1 MTIKRFRKT
10 FLAAILLVLI
20 SASLPIMVNAVTEE
34 YKEVKI
40 LGFIGTDFYSP
51 NNAIKSSFKI
61 KTSDGS
67 TLCTT
72 DINGYFELDNIKPS
86 KSALTIEISKDNYL
100 TRQIK
105 LNSIES
111 SIQLGS
117 KDEPLVLWAGDIMKN
132 GVQDG
137 SINMSDIINM
147 AKSFNLNIGYDG
159 FDEKCDLNMDNVV
172 NMSDIVIIS
181 KHFNS
186 STKDYPDAKV
196 GIITTATPTNSAT
209 YTPTQTPT
217 QTATA
222 TPTQTPTATAIP
234 TPTSAPYL
242 KMEKK
247 DSSVLTITSN
257 LPNKAVYLTYF
268 GGNTNK
274 PVPGPSTPTM
284 LEQSLAGYTDA
295 NGSLEITTLK
305 YSKNVT
311 IEAAIDKVRSNSI
324 SIISNS
330 IEIVKN
336 PNDPF
341 EIFLFADI
349 PGTPIT
355 VIYYEGVGG
364 EIVVGPT
371 ERKSINIQSSGSTD
385 VFGFAKIKLSGDY
398 VNYQVQIKAGNSFS
412 NILSTQFVDT
422 SKITFNT
429 NKDLV
434 VTSAFAYEPVTVY
447 YGSIN
452 DTSSTPKWNSIQGTT
467 SAFGTYIIPRIT
479 LFDNCR
485 VYAHFGNG
493 RETNMFYNNK

>member
-1 MTIKRFRKT
+1 MIIKRFRKT
-10 FLAAILLVLI
+10 YLAAILLILI
-20 SASLPIMVNAVTEE
+20 SASFPIMVNAVTEE
-34 YKEVKI
+34 DKEVKI

-51 NNAIKSSFKI
+51 NNAIKWGFKV

-67 TLCTT
+67 SLCTT
-72 DINGYFELDNIKPS
+72 DINGYFELKNIK
-86 KSALTIEISKDNYL
+86 KSQSSLTIEISKDSYL

-105 LNSIES
+105 LNSLES

-117 KDEPLVLWAGDIMKN
+117 KDDPLVLWTGDIMKN

-137 SINMSDIINM
+137 SINMLDIINM

-159 FDEKCDLNMDNVV
+159 YDEKCDLNMDNVV

-181 KHFNS
+181 KHFNL
-186 STKDYPDAKV
+186 STKDYPDTKV
-196 GIITTATPTNSAT
+196 GIIATSTPTNSAA
-209 YTPTQTPT
+209 YTPTQSP
-217 QTATA
+217 
-222 TPTQTPTATAIP
+222 IP
-234 TPTSAPYL
+234 TPTPTPAPYL

-257 LPNKAVYLTYF
+257 LPNKAVYLTYY

-284 LEQSLAGYTDA
+284 LEQSLAGYTNV

-311 IEAAIDKVRSNSI
+311 IEAAIDKVRSNSV
-324 SIISNS
+324 SIVSNS

-341 EIFLFADI
+341 EIFLFADL
-349 PGTPIT
+349 PGTPIAT
-355 VIYYEGVGG
+355 IYYEGVGG

-398 VNYQVQIKAGNSFS
+398 VNYQVQIKAGDSFS

-422 SKITFNT
+422 SKITFNA
-429 NKDLV
+429 NMDLV

-447 YGSIN
+447 YSSID
-452 DTSSTPKWNSIQGTT
+452 DTISAPKWNSIQGTT
-467 SAFGTYIIPRIT
+467 SAFGALIIPRTT

-485 VYAHFGNG
+485 VYAHFSNG

>member
-1 MTIKRFRKT
+1 MITKRFRKAY
-10 FLAAILLVLI
+10 LAAILLILI
-20 SASLPIMVNAVTEE
+20 SASFPIMVNAVTEE
-34 YKEVKI
+34 DREVKI

-51 NNAIKSSFKI
+51 NNAIKWNFI
-61 KTSDGS
+61 VKTSDGS
-67 TLCTT
+67 SLCST
-72 DINGYFELDNIKPS
+72 DINGYFELKNIKKS
-86 KSALTIEISKDNYL
+86 QSALTIEISKDNYL

-117 KDEPLVLWAGDIMKN
+117 KDDPLVLWAGDIMKN

-186 STKDYPDAKV
+186 SSKDYPDAKV
-196 GIITTATPTNSAT
+196 GIIATATPTNSAA
-209 YTPTQTPT
+209 YTPTHTPT
-217 QTATA
+217 V
-222 TPTQTPTATAIP
+222 TPTQTPTATAIPTP

-247 DSSVLTITSN
+247 DSSALTITSN
-257 LPNKAVYLTYF
+257 LPNKAVYLTYY

-311 IEAAIDKVRSNSI
+311 IEAAIDKVRSNSV

-336 PNDPF
+336 PNNPF
-341 EIFLFADI
+341 EVFLFANM

-364 EIVVGPT
+364 ETVVGPT

-385 VFGFAKIKLSGDY
+385 VFGFAKVSLSNDY
-398 VNYQVQIKAGNSFS
+398 VNYQVQIKAGDLFS

-434 VTSAFAYEPVTVY
+434 VTSPYAYEPVTVY
-447 YGSIN
+447 YSSIN
-452 DTSSTPKWNSIQGTT
+452 DTNIPPNWKSIQGTT
-467 SAFGTYIIPRIT
+467 SAFGAYIIPRTT